1 MPSNIRAST
10 ASENKKA
17 TDARKSR
24 TRREKR
30 ALDDVQSPS
39 TRPDVAEAAQLIS
52 RLAIDADSDV
62 GTEGDDARHPV
73 VAREG
78 EWIECEQEVSKAW
91 PPKPSWLKMDV
102 I

>member
-1 MPSNIRAST
+1 MPSDIREST
-10 ASENKKA
+10 ASQHKKA

-39 TRPDVAEAAQLIS
+39 TRSDVTGAAHLIS
-52 RLAIDADSDV
+52 RLAIDADSGV
-62 GTEGDDARHPV
+62 GTESDDARHSV